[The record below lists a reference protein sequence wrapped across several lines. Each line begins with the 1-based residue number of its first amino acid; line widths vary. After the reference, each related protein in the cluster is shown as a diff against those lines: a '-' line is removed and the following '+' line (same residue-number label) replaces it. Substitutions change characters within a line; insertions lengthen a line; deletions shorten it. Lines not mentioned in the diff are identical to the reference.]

1 MMAIL
6 KIKREDRTIEMNV
19 PIYEDGD
26 TVLKKEKSCNS
37 YSVNNGL
44 ITQCMEIELYVGVR
58 RINFPISYSKMCQG
72 VFPNDLPQDLIDK
85 VSIYEISLDH
95 FCVKI
100 LPHTHKY
107 TEKIQIMSTGY

>member
-1 MMAIL
+1 MAIL
-6 KIKREDRTIEMNV
+6 KIKREDRTIEINV

-26 TVLKKEKSCNS
+26 ILKHEKSCNS

-44 ITQCMEIELYVGVR
+44 ITQRMEIELYVGVR
-58 RINFPISYSKMCQG
+58 CINFPISYSKMCQG
-72 VFPNDLPQDLIDK
+72 VFPNDLPQDLVDK